1 MFARPPSLLAY
12 LCYRSWSVDQ
22 TCRCVSECARVSRN
36 ALGDG
41 HYGTM
46 SCCLSEESAA
56 ALLNPAP
63 PCCRRCLESSP
74 ASWRTICATGRCSLP
89 PTLAPPASLPSSF
102 IPPVACVLISL
113 HFLCVAGPHFGSVY
127 DQYEPKI
134 PSCSYFFGLFA
145 GIFVFLRPCRAGVS
159 CSVSVTGVFL
169 SSCSEALLA
178 LFWHRRSDFLH

>member
-22 TCRCVSECARVSRN
+22 TCRCASECARVSRN

-41 HYGTM
+41 HYGAM

-56 ALLNPAP
+56 ALLNPGP

-89 PTLAPPASLPSSF
+89 PTLAPPASLPGSC

-113 HFLCVAGPHFGSVY
+113 DFLCVAGPHFGCVY
-127 DQYEPKI
+127 NHYDPKG
-134 PSCSYFFGLFA
+134 PSCTEFYKLSQGCVR
-145 GIFVFLRPCRAGVS
+145 FVRCCRPTAS
-159 CSVSVTGVFL
+159 FCSVSDVVVICVGGSGGHFVTV
-169 SSCSEALLA
+169 LA
-178 LFWHRRSDFLH
+178 